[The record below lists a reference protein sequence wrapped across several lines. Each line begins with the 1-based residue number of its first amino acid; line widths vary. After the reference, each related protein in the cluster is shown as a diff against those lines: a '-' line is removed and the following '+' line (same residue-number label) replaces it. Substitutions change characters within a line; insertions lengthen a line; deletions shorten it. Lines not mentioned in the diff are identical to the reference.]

1 MLVQQVSIRCS
12 PFHHLSHD
20 HSTTTAVVVGVVRR
34 PHPGSEASQ
43 YFYRTRCWKASISDT
58 TTTTAATTKSI
69 VERDTT
75 AVVST
80 SRMLGAITPLPLLVS
95 SSSFVEAMQIP
106 TFLCSGGGLLDN
118 NNNNIDAFESPT
130 VGMVA
135 QNITWNHPD
144 DDDSDTT
151 DRSSSSSRYG
161 PAMTI
166 SSVLTPF
173 MCQDIIQACDM
184 AIYNSHRLLH
194 HQHHHRNITSTT
206 TDIQPPAATTTT
218 PPFLPRPK
226 NNKNQHGA
234 MQLLVSHETA
244 DTLAQQLAPYIPI
257 SNVEDR
263 KRELER
269 HSSTTTNTN
278 TTTTTQL
285 RLVGMNRRWRVYKYA
300 PNHRDQFLP
309 HIDAGFPP
317 SGISTTTTTNNNVTT
332 TALQFDDTV
341 AYLDRLQQQQGTGP
355 FWWSKDD
362 DHNVTLTNVVSRLTI
377 LFYLNDN
384 FTGGTTNFYEPLA
397 LQQQHNN
404 ENDTTAVPFRMIA
417 SIVPQTGMV
426 LIFPQCVGAEVLE
439 QYARYHWPTHEGSP
453 VHKNTMGSESKY
465 VIRSD
470 LLFAEVQVRNE
481 NPKSRKVGT
490 EDGL

>member
-1 MLVQQVSIRCS
+1 
-12 PFHHLSHD
+12 
-20 HSTTTAVVVGVVRR
+20 
-34 PHPGSEASQ
+34 
-43 YFYRTRCWKASISDT
+43 
-58 TTTTAATTKSI
+58 
-69 VERDTT
+69 
-75 AVVST
+75 
-80 SRMLGAITPLPLLVS
+80 
-95 SSSFVEAMQIP
+95 
-106 TFLCSGGGLLDN
+106 
-118 NNNNIDAFESPT
+118 
-130 VGMVA
+130 
-135 QNITWNHPD
+135 
-144 DDDSDTT
+144 
-151 DRSSSSSRYG
+151 
-161 PAMTI
+161 
-166 SSVLTPF
+166 
-173 MCQDIIQACDM
+173 
-184 AIYNSHRLLH
+184 
-194 HQHHHRNITSTT
+194 
-206 TDIQPPAATTTT
+206 
-218 PPFLPRPK
+218 
-226 NNKNQHGA
+226 

-244 DTLAQQLAPYIPI
+244 DTLAQRLAPYIPI

-269 HSSTTTNTN
+269 HSPTTTTTTN

-300 PNHRDQFLP
+300 PNHQDQFLP

-317 SGISTTTTTNNNVTT
+317 SGISTTTNNNVTT

-341 AYLDRLQQQQGTGP
+341 AYLDRLKQQQGTGP

-481 NPKSRKVGT
+481 NPKSQKVGT
-490 EDGL
+490 EDGLWNDIYCVHSISSSSF